1 MVLKLKLLCVFCVK
15 LKITT
20 WVPKKEKK
28 TGNKLKTELWF
39 EYFLWDMVWIK
50 DAMVIFCLQNAMV
63 FFLTCKNKIY

>member
-1 MVLKLKLLCVFCVK
+1 MVLKLTCFVFFCVK

-39 EYFLWDMVWIK
+39 EYFYEIWKYDL
-50 DAMVIFCLQNAMV
+50 N
-63 FFLTCKNKIY
+63 